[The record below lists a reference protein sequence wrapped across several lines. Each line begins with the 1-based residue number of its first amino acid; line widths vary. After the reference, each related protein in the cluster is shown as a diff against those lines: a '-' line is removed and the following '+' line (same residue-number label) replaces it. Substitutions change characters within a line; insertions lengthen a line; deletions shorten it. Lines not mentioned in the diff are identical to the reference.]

1 MIFRKC
7 TQFSVCLRGDG
18 TREGLVWLGSVETSV
33 IVIKRVNG
41 HWKQMQRQQSN
52 KSLWI
57 HQIPKNN
64 WMHLIFGIPF
74 RIHRSPSRW
83 PSPLPNWNQHSHT
96 MHSLSMSFVFLT
108 VPRRFSHIS
117 KKRWHLVCSKH
128 FIGNTSRPWATSHKT
143 HERLLKNATAKNG
156 KLKNN
161 HKICT
166 IELWMPMKCKWKTAQ
181 AIIFPF
187 PL

>member
-18 TREGLVWLGSVETSV
+18 PREGLVWLGSVETSV

-57 HQIPKNN
+57 RQIPKNN
-64 WMHLIFGIPF
+64 WMHLICGIPF
-74 RIHRSPSRW
+74 RIHRWPSRW

-96 MHSLSMSFVFLT
+96 MHGLSMSFVFLT
-108 VPRRFSHIS
+108 VSRTFRKSDGIWFVLNILLATRRDLELPHT
-117 KKRWHLVCSKH
+117 KH
-128 FIGNTSRPWATSHKT
+128 TSDY
-143 HERLLKNATAKNG
+143 
-156 KLKNN
+156 
-161 HKICT
+161 
-166 IELWMPMKCKWKTAQ
+166 WKMQ
-181 AIIFPF
+181 QQKMEN
-187 PL
+187 